1 MKKTLFAAL
10 LLFAHVGFA
19 QNNCAHVKVT
29 AASQDF
35 ILTVADIEL
44 MNQYDLN
51 YYKFNL
57 DVQNNSKYIQGSV
70 YLEAKTLS
78 TMHAFTLQL
87 HNALTVDSV
96 WFNQKKSD
104 AIHDKNFLYIEAD
117 ADSLLANTPFNATI
131 FYHGT
136 TPTNSNGAIGGAG
149 FSTNISQKVT
159 WTLSQPFSAYE
170 WFPCKQLN
178 TDKIDSMDMWINT
191 DTINK
196 VGSNG
201 LLKNIVPLG
210 NGKHSYQWFSKYP
223 IAYYLISIAVSPYQ
237 EKNSYANPV
246 GHAPILVQNYMYKN
260 ATAQEIEAVDHTPAL
275 IEVFSEKFGMYP
287 FANEKYGH
295 SQAPIPGAM
304 EHQTMTSIGAFN
316 FEIVAHELGHQY
328 FGDYVTCNAY
338 SEIWLNEG
346 FATFTEYVALE
357 NLFPGKEKEW
367 LISEMNRAKQANGT
381 VFVNDSFDVGTL
393 FDGNSSYAKGG
404 MVVHMLRNLINNDS
418 IFFLGLRNYLAA
430 YAFGSARTP
439 NFKEIMEQT
448 SGLNLDQFF
457 TQWIYNEGYP
467 ILSGKYNQVG
477 GNLWLSINQE
487 PSSGSTVFKFP
498 LEVRLKRSTGDTSI
512 YVQVDAASKMLNI
525 PVGMGSIQSIRFDPN
540 LKLLRDVF
548 SIAKDPNFT
557 SLSDLHK
564 EFAHVML
571 YPNPANNE
579 LHVKQAA
586 GSQVQIFDMRG
597 QLVQENALIENDQV
611 IDIASLLH
619 GVYVVQFKK
628 NESTATLRFVKH

>member
-1 MKKTLFAAL
+1 MKKILFVTL
-10 LLFAHVGFA
+10 LLCNLHSFA
-19 QNNCAHVKVT
+19 QHSCGHVKGNVSSADFTLT
-29 AASQDF
+29 AADMD
-35 ILTVADIEL
+35 LL
-44 MNQYDLN
+44 NQYDIN

-57 DVQNNSKYIQGSV
+57 NVENNSKFIQGWV
-70 YLEAKTLS
+70 YIEAKTLS
-78 TMHAFTLQL
+78 TLHNFTLQL

-104 AIHDKNFLYIEAD
+104 ALHDKNFLHIEAD

-136 TPTNSNGAIGGAG
+136 TPSNGGSAIGGSA
-149 FSTNISQKVT
+149 FNTNTTQNVT

-223 IAYYLISIAVSPYQ
+223 IAYYLISIAVSSYQ

-246 GHAPILVQNYMYKN
+246 GHAPILVQNYLYKN
-260 ATAQEIEAVDHTPAL
+260 ATAEEIESVGHTPAL
-275 IEVFSEKFGMYP
+275 IELFSKKFGMYP
-287 FANEKYGH
+287 FAEEKYGH

-304 EHQTMTSIGAFN
+304 EHQTMTSIGAFS
-316 FEIVAHELGHQY
+316 FDVVAHELGHQY
-328 FGDYVTCNAY
+328 FGDYVTCNGY
-338 SEIWLNEG
+338 SEVWLNEG
-346 FATFTEYVALE
+346 FATYTEYVAYE
-357 NLFPGKEKEW
+357 NLLPGQEKEW
-367 LISEMNRAKQANGT
+367 LMGMMNRAKQAYGT
-381 VFVNDSFDVGTL
+381 VFVNDSFDVPTL

-404 MVVHMLRNLINNDS
+404 MVLHMLRNLINNDS
-418 IFFLGLRNYLAA
+418 IFYLGLRNYLAT

-439 NFKEIMEQT
+439 NFRDIMAQT
-448 SGLNLDQFF
+448 SGLNLDFF
-457 TQWIYNEGYP
+457 FEQWIYNEGYP
-467 ILSGKYNQVG
+467 ILSGKWNQVG

-487 PSSGSTVFKFP
+487 PSKGSTVFKFP
-498 LEVRLKRSTGDTSI
+498 LEVRLKRAMGDTSI
-512 YVQVDAASKMLNI
+512 YVQVDAVSKMLNI
-525 PVGMGSIQSIRFDPN
+525 PVGMGTIQSIRFDPN

-548 SIAKDPNFT
+548 SVANDPNFT
-557 SLSDLHK
+557 SLSDLNK
-564 EFAHVML
+564 EFANVML

-579 LHVKQAA
+579 IHIKQAA
-586 GSQVQIFDMRG
+586 GSHVQIFDMRG
-597 QLVQENALIENDQV
+597 QLVQENAVVENDQA
-611 IDIASLLH
+611 IDIASLLP